1 MGCSMSKLED
11 EEAVKLCKDRKSFI
25 KQAVEQRRRFACG
38 HLAYI
43 QSLKRVS
50 AALREYV
57 NGYEPRELLLD
68 SFITPP
74 FTPVKKTSPG
84 FISITPNSFS
94 QLPIQSKP
102 NTVVRVNYLRSGGN
116 GAVSVE
122 ERPQSPETMRV
133 QSYSPMHQ
141 YGFDGYFPMQS
152 PPMNSS
158 FFSYSPNNRS
168 NIPPPSPESSQWDFF
183 WNPFSSLDNYG
194 YPSHN
199 GLDHMAIDDEIR
211 GLRQVREE
219 EGIPELEEDETE
231 QEDNSNR
238 VRVNATEERTRTGQ
252 SCCREEVVVEDVD
265 EDEDDEDEDEN
276 DDEDEDDEEEET
288 NHGSEMDLEPE
299 VAQSRGNGK
308 TDVSRVQNA
317 GPIAS
322 TSQESGVAHP
332 ESKEETPGFTV
343 YVNRKPTS
351 MAEVIKELE
360 AQFITVC
367 NSANEVSALL
377 EARKAPY
384 MAASNELTAM
394 KMLNP
399 VALFRSASSRSSSS
413 RFLISSSVTKDESGY
428 ESSGDVSEESSS
440 FSRGHQST
448 LDRLYAWEKKLYQ
461 EVRSG
466 EKVRIAYEKKC
477 NQLRNQDVKGEDPSS
492 VEKTRSAMRD
502 LHTQIKVSIHSVEA
516 VAKRIETLRDEELQ
530 PQLLELVQGLA
541 RMWKVMAE
549 CHQLQKRALDEAKL
563 LLAGI
568 PSKLDARKLSS
579 APVIE
584 PNWLARASANLET
597 ELRNW
602 RSCFESWI
610 TSQRSYMHAITG
622 WLLRCVNSDSSDTTK
637 PPFSPRRSNASALPI
652 FGLCIQWKRFLDDIQ
667 EKAVLDG
674 LDFFAAGMGSLH
686 AQQQQRDDPHRIQVG
701 SQRYE
706 ESGGNMEMVE
716 FGKAEEVMTAEKMA
730 EVAIR
735 VLCAG
740 LSFAMSSLTEFAI
753 SSADGYSDLLKQM
766 PKGDNSQMAQ

>member
-1 MGCSMSKLED
+1 MSKLED

-25 KQAVEQRRRFACG
+25 KQAVEQRRLFACG

-68 SFITPP
+68 SFITPS
-74 FTPVKKTSPG
+74 FTPPVKKTSPS

-122 ERPQSPETMRV
+122 ERPQSPETVRV

-158 FFSYSPNNRS
+158 FFSYSPYNRP
-168 NIPPPSPESSQWDFF
+168 NIPPPSPENSQWDFF

-199 GLDHMAIDDEIR
+199 GFDHMAIDDEIR

-238 VRVNATEERTRTGQ
+238 RVDNVNRRVENCDRRVDNNSNRRVDNSNRVNATDERTRTGP

-265 EDEDDEDEDEN
+265 EDEDEDEDDEDEDE
-276 DDEDEDDEEEET
+276 DDDVDKDEEET
-288 NHGSEMDLEPE
+288 NHGSEIELEPKG
-299 VAQSRGNGK
+299 VHSRGNGK
-308 TDVSRVQNA
+308 IDVSRVQNA

-377 EARKAPY
+377 EAKKAPY
-384 MAASNELTAM
+384 MATSNELT
-394 KMLNP
+394 
-399 VALFRSASSRSSSS
+399 
-413 RFLISSSVTKDESGY
+413 G
-428 ESSGDVSEESSS
+428 
-440 FSRGHQST
+440 
-448 LDRLYAWEKKLYQ
+448 
-461 EVRSG
+461 
-466 EKVRIAYEKKC
+466 
-477 NQLRNQDVKGEDPSS
+477 
-492 VEKTRSAMRD
+492 
-502 LHTQIKVSIHSVEA
+502 
-516 VAKRIETLRDEELQ
+516 
-530 PQLLELVQGLA
+530 
-541 RMWKVMAE
+541 
-549 CHQLQKRALDEAKL
+549 
-563 LLAGI
+563 
-568 PSKLDARKLSS
+568 
-579 APVIE
+579 
-584 PNWLARASANLET
+584 
-597 ELRNW
+597 
-602 RSCFESWI
+602 
-610 TSQRSYMHAITG
+610 
-622 WLLRCVNSDSSDTTK
+622 
-637 PPFSPRRSNASALPI
+637 
-652 FGLCIQWKRFLDDIQ
+652 
-667 EKAVLDG
+667 
-674 LDFFAAGMGSLH
+674 
-686 AQQQQRDDPHRIQVG
+686 
-701 SQRYE
+701 
-706 ESGGNMEMVE
+706 
-716 FGKAEEVMTAEKMA
+716 
-730 EVAIR
+730 
-735 VLCAG
+735 
-740 LSFAMSSLTEFAI
+740 
-753 SSADGYSDLLKQM
+753 
-766 PKGDNSQMAQ
+766 

>member
-25 KQAVEQRRRFACG
+25 KQAVEQRRLFACG

-57 NGYEPRELLLD
+57 DGYEPREQLLD

-74 FTPVKKTSPG
+74 YTSVKKTSPG

-94 QLPIQSKP
+94 TLPIESKP
-102 NTVVRVNYLRSGGN
+102 NRVVRVNYLRSGGN

-122 ERPQSPETMRV
+122 ERPQSPETVRV
-133 QSYSPMHQ
+133 QSYSPMNQ
-141 YGFDGYFPMQS
+141 YGFDGFFPMQS
-152 PPMNSS
+152 SPMNSS
-158 FFSYSPNNRS
+158 FFSYSPNNRP
-168 NIPPPSPESSQWDFF
+168 NIPPPSPEHSQWDFF

-194 YPSHN
+194 YPSN
-199 GLDHMAIDDEIR
+199 IGLNHMAIDDEIR

-238 VRVNATEERTRTGQ
+238 VNVTEERTRGSQ

-265 EDEDDEDEDEN
+265 EDEEDEDDDEDEDE
-276 DDEDEDDEEEET
+276 DEEET
-288 NHGSEMDLEPE
+288 NNGSEMDLEPE
-299 VAQSRGNGK
+299 GK
-308 TDVSRVQNA
+308 IDVSRLQNA

-322 TSQESGVAHP
+322 TSQESGVADP

-360 AQFITVC
+360 AQFIAVC

-384 MAASNELTAM
+384 MATSNEPSAM

-399 VALFRSASSRSSSS
+399 VALFRSTSSRSSSS
-413 RFLISSSVTKDESGY
+413 RFLISSSATKDESAY
-428 ESSGDVSEESSS
+428 ESNGNVSEESSS
-440 FSRGHQST
+440 FSHSHQST

-466 EKVRIAYEKKC
+466 EKIRIAYEKKC
-477 NQLRNQDVKGEDPSS
+477 NQLRNQDVKGDDPSS
-492 VEKTRSAMRD
+492 VEKTRSAMRG

-541 RMWKVMAE
+541 RMWKVMAK

-568 PSKLDARKLSS
+568 PSKSDSRKLSS

-584 PNWLARASANLET
+584 PTWLARASANLEI

-610 TSQRSYMHAITG
+610 TSQRSYVHAITG

-652 FGLCIQWKRFLDDIQ
+652 FGLCIQWKRFLDDVQ

-686 AQQQQRDDPHRIQVG
+686 AQQQQRDDPHRVRVG
-701 SQRYE
+701 SKRFE

-716 FGKAEEVMTAEKMA
+716 FGKVEEVMSGEKMA

-753 SSADGYSDLLKQM
+753 SSADGYSDLLKKM
-766 PKGDNSQMAQ
+766 PKGDSSQMAQ